1 MSRQKTYRAEAAR
14 DGAWWYVYVPEIG
27 HSTQAK
33 RLEKV
38 EHMVR
43 DLIALA
49 QGIPADS
56 FGVEAHV
63 RLPECEALIDA
74 AREARARLQVSQDEA
89 HSATLAAA
97 SALRDAGLPL
107 RDVGDLLGL
116 THQRIA
122 QLMASRGEVGAT
134 PDPST

>member
-1 MSRQKTYRAEAAR
+1 MTKRKTYTAEVAR
-14 DGAWWYVYVPEIG
+14 DGSWWYVHVPEIG

-49 QGIPADS
+49 EDVPKDS
-56 FGVEAHV
+56 FGVEVHV
-63 RLPECEALIDA
+63 RLPEVQALLDA
-74 AREARARLQVSQDEA
+74 ALKARARLQSTQRQA
-89 HSATLAAA
+89 HEATLAAA
-97 SALRDAGLPL
+97 VALRGTGLPL

-122 QLMASRGEVGAT
+122 QLMAAEDEGTTAVRR
-134 PDPST
+134 